1 MEYPN
6 PAGYDLIRTMK
17 EILRHEKIADFK
29 KARGFRLMVLNQFGT
44 IGSRSGFELEVL
56 KRKSADLGR
65 GSALLLG

>member
-1 MEYPN
+1 
-6 PAGYDLIRTMK
+6 MK